1 MRSDDE
7 GRRTADVI
15 FPRAGGSGE
24 EAEGVG
30 VLSGQGALV
39 FGASSGIGR
48 ATAVA
53 LARAGAAVV
62 VAARTGPALEQVA
75 AQIRS
80 EGGRADAVVVDVA
93 VREQV
98 DAAVDRVRALWDAL
112 DIVVNAA
119 GTNVPRRRLDVLS
132 QADWDELI
140 RVNLSGAFHT
150 IQAALPPMRD
160 RRSGLIVQ
168 VSSVSGR
175 WGDTSGAAY
184 QASKHGVIGLCQA
197 TMFEERRNGIR
208 VTAVL
213 PGLTDTPI
221 LQRRSEPPP
230 RSVLDQALQPEDVA
244 AACVF
249 LASLPARSYVPEL
262 IMLPPQ
268 LQCVGLT
275 AI

>member
-1 MRSDDE
+1 M
-7 GRRTADVI
+7 
-15 FPRAGGSGE
+15 
-24 EAEGVG
+24 G